1 MTVTATCLVQL
12 NQPTG
17 VEMNAYLV
25 LDEKLTRQDIKLK
38 TLSKY
43 VEQHPTGWKKR
54 RELAELL

>member
-1 MTVTATCLVQL
+1 MSRVTATCLVQL

-43 VEQHPTGWKKR
+43 VE
-54 RELAELL
+54 

>member
-25 LDEKLTRQDIKLK
+25 LDEKTHQAR
-38 TLSKY
+38 Y
-43 VEQHPTGWKKR
+43 
-54 RELAELL
+54 